1 MLYLS
6 LKMLKIP
13 YVVVISLMKQLGEKM
28 EKLTHARDHGAKL
41 MQQRPPEPPPPP
53 PTVSTGPGMH

>member
-1 MLYLS
+1 
-6 LKMLKIP
+6 
-13 YVVVISLMKQLGEKM
+13 M